1 MFTNLL
7 RRVPAALLLACL
19 VPSTQ
24 TVAAHREV
32 LAAPLPAVTAQLAI
46 VYEGNGYYRVS
57 VSGQC
62 PVSNAT
68 LGVRV
73 YGEDTWF
80 DDFLFSMGAYSRTAP
95 GGYYSVSQLVH
106 RNTLNEDIEGADEI
120 YATVSI
126 TGAGSARTNKI
137 TRSF

>member
-1 MFTNLL
+1 MFQKLL

-32 LAAPLPAVTAQLAI
+32 LAAPLPSVTAQLAI
-46 VYEGNGYYRVS
+46 TFEGNGYYRVS
-57 VSGQC
+57 VSGF
-62 PVSNAT
+62 SSARNAT

-80 DDFLFSMGAYSRTAP
+80 DDLLFSMGSFSRT
-95 GGYYSVSQLVH
+95 GSDGYYSVSQLVH
-106 RNTLNEDIEGADEI
+106 RNTLNEDWEGADEI
-120 YATVSI
+120 YAIASV
-126 TGAGSARTNKI
+126 TGGGSVRSNKI